1 MTILALHYATKDCL
15 NYVPFTE
22 RALSFAYKVFV
33 LIYIYYIYCGNNCSI
48 QYISLLRKGM
58 YNTNKYRYIHI
69 NNIYISSFTFQKR
82 FWYYFEVNAV
92 IINRVKICCRGRKL
106 NFIRWLISFNLGIP
120 IGSFSNLLF
129 LLTSR
134 GI

>member
-48 QYISLLRKGM
+48 QYIPPSTEGV
-58 YNTNKYRYIHI
+58 YNTYIVIHLLKEILIYRL
-69 NNIYISSFTFQKR
+69 ISQI
-82 FWYYFEVNAV
+82 EVNAV
-92 IINRVKICCRGRKL
+92 IINSIQNML
-106 NFIRWLISFNLGIP
+106 QWTEMEFYSLINMR
-120 IGSFSNLLF
+120 NLLVLKRADWCDSNPQAF
-129 LLTSR
+129 
-134 GI
+134 